1 MIFLEMLFKIFVY
14 LFIFGCIE
22 SVAAR
27 RLLLVVVSWG
37 LLFIVVSGLLIA
49 VASLIAE
56 DKL

>member
-22 SVAAR
+22 SVAAH